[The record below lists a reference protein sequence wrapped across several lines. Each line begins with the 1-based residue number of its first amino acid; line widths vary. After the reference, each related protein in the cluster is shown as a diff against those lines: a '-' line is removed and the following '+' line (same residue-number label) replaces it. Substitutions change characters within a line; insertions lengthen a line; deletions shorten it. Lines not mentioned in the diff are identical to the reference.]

1 MRLHASCAA
10 LDGDAVLLTG
20 PPGAGKSDLLLRL
33 LDRGFDLV
41 ADDQVEIERGIVRAP
56 ASLGGQVEMRG
67 IGLFLVPSVASARLR
82 LAVRLGRDAPRLPAP
97 GLADGLGVP
106 EITLDAAAA
115 SAALRVHWSLDAA
128 CGRRRQVCG
137 AFAA

>member
-20 PPGAGKSDLLLRL
+20 PSGAGKSDLLLRL

-41 ADDQVEIERGIVRAP
+41 ADDQVEFERGIVRAP
-56 ASLGGQVEMRG
+56 VSLGGQVEMRG

-82 LAVRLGRDAPRLPAP
+82 LAVRLGCNAPRLPEP
-97 GLADGLGVP
+97 TLAHGIGVP